1 VLARSVVGDLECAY
15 DNYFAGSSVQS
26 DEFESSNSNVPGANW
41 GERSISPDEDDYAVG
56 GCEAT
61 GAGASYWGLHV
72 PMQTARFQGEDIFKR
87 LSGWTDAQVPSRGA
101 LMATV
106 RTYGAYPYT
115 FFGETYCSIAFD
127 GGPEVTP
134 AASLAIAEQRFTEA
148 ISLAQASG
156 NTDILSM
163 AQVGLARTEMDLKNW
178 DKAAQFASQV
188 PVDYVKMA
196 DRGTE
201 NSRRWN
207 KIDYFATILGAFV
220 VSCYYRN
227 AYTTNLPPDPCAGIP
242 LLQDP
247 RVLVRDTN
255 HGAFNPFTDLW
266 ITTKYPAESSPIRLA
281 SYREAQLILAEAKAQ
296 QGDVVGALA
305 ILNARREE
313 VGLADVTAG
322 SQAEAVAAVVEER
335 RRELSFEGGHRLN
348 DLLRYHL
355 PWKGANGSTQHFNP
369 FSARPYGALT
379 CWPLPTKE
387 RAGA

>member
-1 VLARSVVGDLECAY
+1 MRGLAIRLGVPLVVLVVASQLVIPPYLEHRIANRLTEHGGSAKVELSAFPAARLLFGG
-15 DNYFAGSSVQS
+15 AGSLKIRARALSV
-26 DEFESSNSNVPGANW
+26 DLAPG
-41 GERSISPDEDDYAVG
+41 
-56 GCEAT
+56 
-61 GAGASYWGLHV
+61 
-72 PMQTARFQGEDIFKR
+72 QEDIFKR

-188 PVDYVKMA
+188 PVDYVKLA

-313 VGLADVTAG
+313 VGLAAVTAG